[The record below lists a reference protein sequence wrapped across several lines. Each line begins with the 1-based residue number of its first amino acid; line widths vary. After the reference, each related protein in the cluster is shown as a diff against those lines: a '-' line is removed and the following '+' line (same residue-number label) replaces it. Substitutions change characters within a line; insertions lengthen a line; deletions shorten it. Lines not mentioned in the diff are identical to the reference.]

1 MQEFFEKSGIPGIF
15 ALEEMKEFEQLLRIN
30 KDLNAWW
37 SSLKAPTFPVDSP
50 KLPASGVAGLST
62 VTTEIF
68 KRL

>member
-15 ALEEMKEFEQLLRIN
+15 PLEEMKEFEQLLCLN
-30 KDLNAWW
+30 KDINAWW
-37 SSLKAPTFPVDSP
+37 SSLKSVDLPVDFP
-50 KLPASGVAGLST
+50 KLPASGVAGFST